1 MNNNYDGWRSEYIDI
16 KSYQLSKFQIE
27 LLEHGPKSLSQSWI
41 LQAMFSDWK
50 RIKGIKSDDPK
61 ENRGQMQSSLK
72 EFFEKIDQ
80 RDQGI

>member
-16 KSYQLSKFQIE
+16 KSYQLNKFQVE

-61 ENRGQMQSSLK
+61 ENRGQTQSSLK